1 MTHCSR
7 SRYHHRMDDN
17 LKTTFRTLK
26 DYIPMAKSGAPA
38 DIDTIMSDINADISI
53 ASSKII
59 DYSLSFVKSEPGLE
73 RMAYYLFNGTQ
84 IQRNYCTLFFNRR
97 GDWPLVRRAYE
108 MGLIDAIQAFS
119 R

>member
-1 MTHCSR
+1 M
-7 SRYHHRMDDN
+7 
-17 LKTTFRTLK
+17 KTGLVRTLK
-26 DYIPMAKSGAPA
+26 DYIPMAQAGTAA
-38 DIDTIMSDINADISI
+38 DIDAIMADINADMSI
-53 ASSKII
+53 AVSKII
-59 DYSLSFVKSEPGLE
+59 DYSLSFVTSEPGLE

-97 GDWPLVRRAYE
+97 GDWPLVKMAFD